1 MQSEPPSSPRRRDL
15 LRRSL
20 DAGGRLFRTSHLNL
34 PGQLL
39 ALIVALAIVA
49 LVLVYFPAAAAYRLQ
64 WMEDRA
70 EAAHLAALAADVA
83 EDSGALGERTVEE
96 LLDGAG
102 AVAVSRVRN
111 GINELILYGG
121 PINAEMVISD
131 LREASWW
138 DHIRETMDV
147 LYAPEGRML
156 RIRAEPDGRPNEVID
171 VILSEEPL
179 KQALTAFSRQLLTG
193 SILIALGVGLVIY
206 LAMFFL
212 FVRPMRRL
220 AGAMVRF
227 RAAPED
233 VSRSIKPSAGSNEIA
248 RAEQELARMQDE
260 VRQALH
266 QRERLAALGE
276 AVAKINHDLRNVLTS
291 AQLVTDR
298 LAMEEDERIRKMA
311 DRLVRSVDRGIRLCE
326 ATLEFGR
333 AEEVP
338 AARTSIVMAE
348 LIEDAFDNARL
359 ADGDVEWQIDIDRT
373 LRLDVDP
380 DQAHRIFFNL
390 FRNAI
395 QAMTVA
401 DGEARLT
408 VTVENDGHCAHF
420 WVCDSGPGLPAK
432 ARDNLF
438 KAFTGSTRKGGSGL
452 GLAIAR
458 ELARAH
464 GGDLVLI
471 KSDETGTVFAV
482 MLPLPAPAA

>member
-1 MQSEPPSSPRRRDL
+1 
-15 LRRSL
+15 
-20 DAGGRLFRTSHLNL
+20 
-34 PGQLL
+34 
-39 ALIVALAIVA
+39 
-49 LVLVYFPAAAAYRLQ
+49 
-64 WMEDRA
+64 
-70 EAAHLAALAADVA
+70 
-83 EDSGALGERTVEE
+83 
-96 LLDGAG
+96 
-102 AVAVSRVRN
+102 
-111 GINELILYGG
+111 
-121 PINAEMVISD
+121 
-131 LREASWW
+131 
-138 DHIRETMDV
+138 
-147 LYAPEGRML
+147 ML

-298 LAMEEDERIRKMA
+298 LAMEEDARIRKMA

-395 QAMTVA
+395 QAMTAA
-401 DGEARLT
+401 DGETRLT

-420 WVCDSGPGLPAK
+420 RVCDSGPGLPAK

-482 MLPLPAPAA
+482 MLPLPASLA